1 MLAEPVRLQLSGK
14 ESFSVDSECS
24 TALSSFT
31 LEDEVPEHDA
41 KPAKGE
47 TCIIFDWDDTL
58 LPTSFIEDAARMCAP
73 NCASPTL
80 LQNAAR
86 VRGFAGNSRAARSA
100 KRHVSRGLPQNFP
113 CYAAIQQ
120 HAQLVEEVLR
130 GAKEAADRV
139 AIVTLS
145 ARPWVFE
152 SADQYLPGLD
162 MAELLKELQ
171 IPVYYAPEHTQATDD
186 TQDPHVNM
194 KRNAMQE
201 FLHLFGDTVRE
212 DALNVISIGDS
223 LVEKEAAQATARL
236 AEDCGRP
243 SMCKTIK
250 LIGDPSLKQLRD
262 ELSMLKEHLPTLCT
276 VPKEL
281 DIHVQSPEDLEAQLA
296 ALSA

>member
-1 MLAEPVRLQLSGK
+1 MPFRLVSSSKNPHGQLPVLSVSLGNPQ
-14 ESFSVDSECS
+14 SVIQGLPPPQNP
-24 TALSSFT
+24 AVLPRPRIFRRF
-31 LEDEVPEHDA
+31 LGRRVPWP
-41 KPAKGE
+41 K
-47 TCIIFDWDDTL
+47 
-58 LPTSFIEDAARMCAP
+58 
-73 NCASPTL
+73 
-80 LQNAAR
+80 
-86 VRGFAGNSRAARSA
+86 A
-100 KRHVSRGLPQNFP
+100 KR
-113 CYAAIQQ
+113 
-120 HAQLVEEVLR
+120 EVLR

-276 VPKEL
+276 LGKNHSGRGVS
-281 DIHVQSPEDLEAQLA
+281 QNGNRSLEWFG
-296 ALSA
+296 S